1 MLFRSELVQ
10 EISLAPKQQVRGTEG
25 VAHAMQIISNITR
38 QTSQGTRGTVTT
50 VSQLVK
56 LSDHLNEALAQ
67 FRAGSKVAGSS
78 TEPDRPIPAGAV
90 R

>member
-1 MLFRSELVQ
+1 
-10 EISLAPKQQVRGTEG
+10 
-25 VAHAMQIISNITR
+25 MQIISNITR

-56 LSDHLNEALAQ
+56 LSDHLNEALAL
-67 FRAGSKVAGSS
+67 FRAGSKVGVSLASAES
-78 TEPDRPIPAGAV
+78 DRPVPAGAV

>member
-1 MLFRSELVQ
+1 
-10 EISLAPKQQVRGTEG
+10 
-25 VAHAMQIISNITR
+25 MQIISNITR
-38 QTSQGTRGTVTT
+38 QTSQGTRGTVAT

-67 FRAGSKVAGSS
+67 FRAGSKVAPVVPE
-78 TEPDRPIPAGAV
+78 TPVDRPVPAGAV

>member
-1 MLFRSELVQ
+1 
-10 EISLAPKQQVRGTEG
+10 
-25 VAHAMQIISNITR
+25 
-38 QTSQGTRGTVTT
+38 

-67 FRAGSKVAGSS
+67 FRAGSKVAPVVPE
-78 TEPDRPIPAGAV
+78 TPVDRPVPAGAV